1 MYIELNIC
9 ILLLKI
15 KWCFE
20 YKFCC
25 KIGEYF
31 IVGIYDRYVI
41 DWGILEVGW
50 FVVRSYEIIG
60 KFGKI
65 FFEIF

>member
-1 MYIELNIC
+1 MNI
-9 ILLLKI
+9 
-15 KWCFE
+15 
-20 YKFCC
+20 KFCC
-25 KIGEYF
+25 KNGEYF